1 MILIADLGATN
12 ARFCVTDDCNFYS
25 HVSNYP
31 IKDFNNLEKLCRTYI
46 SDQKLVDINKA
57 IIGVA
62 APILGDSIAFVNVD
76 LTFSIQNLKENLFTE
91 GLTVVNDLALQAYAL
106 FNLDSK
112 HLSYIGNNKLTTG
125 PKILVAPGTGLG
137 LAGVIDEKV
146 VSTEA
151 GHINISDKVL
161 RPDLKKI
168 IERFISENSRVP
180 TYEDFLSGKGIS
192 FFYSTL
198 SGDKETNLTNEEI
211 LSNRKNNYSIQTI
224 GLLNYL
230 LSSYLRYMALV
241 WGASG
246 GVLLSGS
253 IINTLLKVEDYQLFR
268 TVFED
273 SETMKDFM
281 EATPLAIHKLEDIGF
296 VGGLELAKI
305 MNK

>member
-25 HVSNYP
+25 HVSSYP
-31 IKDFNNLEKLCRTYI
+31 IKDFDNLEKLCRTYI
-46 SDQKLVDINKA
+46 LDQKLVGINKA

-62 APILGDSIAFVNVD
+62 APILGDSISFVNVD

-192 FFYSTL
+192 FFYATL
-198 SGDKETNLTNEEI
+198 SGDEETNLTNEEI

-224 GLLNYL
+224 SLLNYL

-253 IINTLLKVEDYQLFR
+253 IINSLLKEEDYQLFR

-281 EATPLAIHKLEDIGF
+281 RTIPLAIVLIEEIGF
-296 VGGLELAKI
+296 VGGLELAK
-305 MNK
+305 KL